1 MVSNQFHQNNICL
14 NATLYI
20 TVPDDTEEDDMEF
33 IIYDTLDH
41 IESSVDDVTIQVY
54 CDKAE
59 LNEV

>member
-1 MVSNQFHQNNICL
+1 MKEISV